1 MAASRAARVR
11 YPRHPKESEPKRLR
25 RSFAPRWRLS
35 TDQETRPRWQA
46 CSCLTPFLGRRGR
59 PLEVPPPSARRRRAG
74 VVPLRGGQGVSLL
87 VPTMVVIAA
96 RAPALFRKIQHA
108 FSGGGTK
115 RKRDEPP
122 LAAPQPPSDMSPPL
136 RVGINRFSKRPRTQG
151 CLDDEVRPFS
161 PPSLLSPP
169 LSYTCLPPGQWQE
182 IALHRQRQSLPGIRR
197 WRPRKPLNAVPKI
210 PPSSSPPFSPPN
222 SSSGKP
228 WPATPAARP
237 SPVHATTPTRCS
249 GGGPAASPSLR
260 PPQPLG
266 SASARVATAAAG
278 PSALAAAPPPVPP
291 DDDVRHSDPGSFE
304 EQVERMRRLTDKIAL
319 QEKGLHTLKGR
330 EQVARDAQA
339 RAVAE
344 RMAQSAARRQRIE
357 AALKVRPAAMG
368 EGEGLRGGPRA

>member
-1 MAASRAARVR
+1 M
-11 YPRHPKESEPKRLR
+11 
-25 RSFAPRWRLS
+25 
-35 TDQETRPRWQA
+35 
-46 CSCLTPFLGRRGR
+46 
-59 PLEVPPPSARRRRAG
+59 
-74 VVPLRGGQGVSLL
+74 SLL

-96 RAPALFRKIQHA
+96 RAPALLRKLQYA

-182 IALHRQRQSLPGIRR
+182 IALHRQQQSLPGIRR
-197 WRPRKPLNAVPKI
+197 WHPRKSLSAVPKI

-278 PSALAAAPPPVPP
+278 PSVLAAAPPPVPP

-319 QEKGLHTLKGR
+319 QEKGLHALKGR
-330 EQVARDAQA
+330 EKVVRDAQA
-339 RAVAE
+339 RTVAD

-368 EGEGLRGGPRA
+368 GRGGCGEGRVHGRPHLPPAARMHLCPRPTPKPTRPPAHPPPRASAGPARSAGRGAGGGRGVRRC